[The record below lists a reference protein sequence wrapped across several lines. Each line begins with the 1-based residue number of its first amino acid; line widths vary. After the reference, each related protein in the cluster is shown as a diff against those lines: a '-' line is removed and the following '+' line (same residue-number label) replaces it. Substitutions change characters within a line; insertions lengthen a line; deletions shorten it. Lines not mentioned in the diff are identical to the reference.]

1 MSTFLKKPEEA
12 RKGEQIGGG
21 YFVFR
26 RGEGTGRIRSSH
38 WPFEH
43 PTICA
48 AKREADKLAKTQPG
62 YQFDV
67 VQVCYSAREEPKQQE
82 AAE

>member
-1 MSTFLKKPEEA
+1 MTQNIRSPQKS
-12 RKGEQIGGG
+12 RKGEEIGGG

-26 RGEGTGRIRSSH
+26 RGKGTGRVRPSP

-43 PTICA
+43 PTICS
-48 AKREADKLAKTQPG
+48 AKREADKLAAMQPG

-67 VQVCYSAREEPKQQE
+67 LQVCYSAC
-82 AAE
+82 AEVVE

>member
-1 MSTFLKKPEEA
+1 MSAYLKDPTKA
-12 RKGEQIGGG
+12 RNGEDIGAG

-26 RGEGTGRIRSSH
+26 RGDGTGRIRPSR

-43 PTICA
+43 ATICA
-48 AKREADKLAKTQPG
+48 AKREADSLAKQHPG

-67 VQVCYSAREEPKQQE
+67 VQVCYSTREEPKQE
-82 AAE
+82 AAQ

>member
-1 MSTFLKKPEEA
+1 MSAKIKDARTS
-12 RKGEQIGGG
+12 RKGERIGGG

-26 RGEGTGRIRSSH
+26 RGDGTGRIRPSP

-48 AKREADKLAKTQPG
+48 AKREADKLAKMQPG
-62 YQFDV
+62 FQFDV
-67 VQVCYSAREEPKQQE
+67 VQVCYSAREEPKVE
-82 AAE
+82 GSS

>member
-1 MSTFLKKPEEA
+1 MTQKIRNPQKSRKDEE
-12 RKGEQIGGG
+12 IGGG

-26 RGEGTGRIRSSH
+26 RGSRTGRVMPSP

-43 PTICA
+43 PTIWSA
-48 AKREADKLAKTQPG
+48 TREADKLAAMKPG

-67 VQVCYSAREEPKQQE
+67 LEVCYSACAEAEE
-82 AAE
+82 

>member
-1 MSTFLKKPEEA
+1 MSAFLKKPREA
-12 RKGEQIGGG
+12 RKDEVIGGG

-26 RGEGTGRIRSSH
+26 RGEGTGRIRPSA

-67 VQVCYSAREEPKQQE
+67 VQVCYSAREEHKHQE
-82 AAE
+82 

>member
-1 MSTFLKKPEEA
+1 MSEFLKTPRDP
-12 RKGEQIGGG
+12 RKDEQIGGG

-26 RGEGTGRIRSSH
+26 RGDGTGRIRPSQ

-48 AKREADKLAKTQPG
+48 AKREADKLAATQPG

-67 VQVCYSAREEPKQQE
+67 VQVCYSAQQPN
-82 AAE
+82 AEGVQ

>member
-1 MSTFLKKPEEA
+1 MSAKIKDARTA

-26 RGEGTGRIRSSH
+26 RGDGTGRIRPSP

-48 AKREADKLAKTQPG
+48 AKREADKLAKMQPG

-67 VQVCYSAREEPKQQE
+67 VQVCYSAREEPKVE
-82 AAE
+82 GSS